1 MWEGDMNITSELYK
15 KIIQYL
21 NDEISV
27 TQFEDWFLP
36 NFGLILSLPVC
47 PPRDLAGDIQLALAE
62 MSNGDRTEAELKA
75 LIKDL
80 IESSD
85 IVICASTPYSVSA
98 GTTNPAPIIMD
109 SSILSDAGVVYEAVV
124 A

>member
-1 MWEGDMNITSELYK
+1 MNITSELYK
-15 KIIQYL
+15 KVIQYL

-27 TQFEDWFLP
+27 AQFEDWFLP
-36 NFGLILSLPVC
+36 NFGQILSLPDC
-47 PPRDLAGDIQLALAE
+47 PPRDLAGDIHLALAE

-75 LIKDL
+75 LIRDL

-85 IVICASTPYSVSA
+85 IVICASAPYSIFA
-98 GTTNPAPIIMD
+98 GTTNPAPTVVD
-109 SSILSDAGVVYEAVV
+109 SSTLCDAGVVYEAVI

>member
-1 MWEGDMNITSELYK
+1 MNITSDLYK
-15 KIIQYL
+15 KVIQYL

-27 TQFEDWFLP
+27 TQFENWFLP
-36 NFGLILSLPVC
+36 NFGEILSLPDC

-75 LIKDL
+75 LIRDL

-85 IVICASTPYSVSA
+85 IVICAPAPYSVSA
-98 GTTNPAPIIMD
+98 GTTNPAPIILD
-109 SSILSDAGVVYEAVV
+109 NSTLCDAGIVYEAVIV
-124 A
+124 

>member
-1 MWEGDMNITSELYK
+1 MNITSELYK
-15 KIIQYL
+15 KVIQYL

-36 NFGLILSLPVC
+36 NFGQILSLPDC
-47 PPRDLAGDIQLALAE
+47 QPRDLAGDIQLALAE
-62 MSNGDRTEAELKA
+62 MSNRDRTEAELKV
-75 LIKDL
+75 LIRGL

-85 IVICASTPYSVSA
+85 IVICASAPYSVSA
-98 GTTNPAPIIMD
+98 GTTNPAPIFVD
-109 SSILSDAGVVYEAVV
+109 SNTLSDAGVVYEAVI

>member
-1 MWEGDMNITSELYK
+1 MNITSELYRR
-15 KIIQYL
+15 IIQYL
-21 NDEISV
+21 NGEISV

-36 NFGLILSLPVC
+36 NFGQIINLPDC

-62 MSNGDRTEAELKA
+62 MSNGDRTEAEMKG
-75 LIKDL
+75 LIRDL

-85 IVICASTPYSVSA
+85 IVICEPAPYSVSV
-98 GTTNPAPIIMD
+98 GTINPAPIILYA
-109 SSILSDAGVVYEAVV
+109 SIFSDADVTYEAVI

>member
-1 MWEGDMNITSELYK
+1 MWESDMNITSELYK

-27 TQFEDWFLP
+27 TKLEDWFLP
-36 NFGLILSLPVC
+36 NFGLILSLPDC

-62 MSNGDRTEAELKA
+62 MSNGNRTEAELKA
-75 LIKDL
+75 LIKDI

>member
-1 MWEGDMNITSELYK
+1 MNITSEFYRRV
-15 KIIQYL
+15 IQYL

-27 TQFEDWFLP
+27 IQLEDWFLP
-36 NFGLILSLPVC
+36 NFDQILTLPDC

-75 LIKDL
+75 LIREL

-85 IVICASTPYSVSA
+85 IVICSSAAYSISV
-98 GTTNPAPIIMD
+98 GTINPAPIFLDI
-109 SSILSDAGVVYEAVV
+109 SSLDDTGVFYEAVI

>member
-1 MWEGDMNITSELYK
+1 MNITSELYER
-15 KIIQYL
+15 IFRYL

-36 NFGLILSLPVC
+36 NFGQIINLPDC

-62 MSNGDRTEAELKA
+62 MSNGDRTEAEMKG
-75 LIKDL
+75 LIRGL
-80 IESSD
+80 IGSSD
-85 IVICASTPYSVSA
+85 IVICESAPYSASA
-98 GTTNPAPIIMD
+98 GTTNPAPIILD
-109 SSILSDAGVVYEAVV
+109 SSIFSDVGVTYEAVI